1 MVYLPQYRDPLP
13 REQFLAVARLPL
25 SALAI
30 AVAIRLLSEPA
41 AMITALAQQQVPLAS
56 VAYVIAVTLYLSG
69 ALALFFGY
77 RIVLVGSVLA
87 GLTLTAMGVVY
98 LR

>member
-13 REQFLAVARLPL
+13 KEQFLAVARLPL
-25 SALAI
+25 SAVAV

-41 AMITALAQQQVPLAS
+41 AMITALAQQQVPMAS
-56 VAYVIAVTLYLSG
+56 AAYVVAVTLYLSG

-77 RIVLVGSVLA
+77 RIVLVGSLLTS
-87 GLTLTAMGVVY
+87 LTLAAVGVVY